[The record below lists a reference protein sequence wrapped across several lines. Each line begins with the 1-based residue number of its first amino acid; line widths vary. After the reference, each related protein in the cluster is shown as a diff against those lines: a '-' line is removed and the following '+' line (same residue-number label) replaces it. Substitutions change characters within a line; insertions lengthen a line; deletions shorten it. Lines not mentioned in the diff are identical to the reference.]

1 MNTLPTYDPTLFKG
15 TASYYARYRP
25 QYPNTLFELLSEAFN
40 LNGQGRLLDLGCGTG
55 EIAIPLSDR
64 FEEVVGIDPQ
74 PEMLREA
81 RREAKAVSASN
92 IKWLEQRAELI
103 SPSLGF
109 FRLITIAKALHWMDK
124 ELVLQRCYDLLL
136 DDGGL
141 AIVNTSRN
149 FWKNPDELWKQKIIE
164 VVKKWLGEQRRAGT
178 STKSFYTTSTISKSR
193 LLAKFPFARTQ
204 KCRFK
209 FQQKWTITTIIRY
222 LYSTSFCSQSLLGD
236 RVPQFEED
244 LKKTLLEVEPSGK
257 FKEKIPL
264 TVHLAWK
271 QWSQTS

>member
-1 MNTLPTYDPTLFKG
+1 MNALPMYDPTLFKG
-15 TASYYARYRP
+15 TAKYYARYRP
-25 QYPNTLFELLSEAFN
+25 QYPNSLFKLLSEAFH

-55 EIAIPLSDR
+55 EIAIPLSDC
-64 FEEVVGIDPQ
+64 FEEVVALDPQ

-81 RREAKAVSASN
+81 RREAETVGASN
-92 IKWLEQRAELI
+92 ITWVEQRAEQI

-109 FRLITIAKALHWMDK
+109 FRLITIGKALHWMDE
-124 ELVLQRCYDLLL
+124 ELVLQRCHDLLL
-136 DDGGL
+136 DDGGV
-141 AIVNTSRN
+141 AIISTSRN

-164 VVKKWLGEQRRAGT
+164 VVKKWLGDRRRAGST
-178 STKSFYTTSTISKSR
+178 TKSFYTTSTISKNR
-193 LLAKFPFARTQ
+193 LLARIPFARTQ

-209 FQQKWTITTIIRY
+209 FKQKWTLKTILGY

-236 RVPQFEED
+236 RVLQFEAD
-244 LKKTLLEVEPSGK
+244 LKKKLLEVEPSGK

-271 QWSQTS
+271 QLS